1 MAEPKSSSKSE
12 KKSATPSPIST
23 NESIYLSI
31 DQEAL
36 TKDPDFKALNEVI
49 MARKSALFQT
59 ARDRLQALLNKRPEW
74 IPARKE
80 LLMLYMATESYTEA
94 ETFLINEC
102 KRIPNDGWLHVF
114 LANVYKRLGNIK
126 KEIQEVETAIKIK
139 YDEQL
144 LRRLFELQRDS
155 GDLEG
160 ALNTVLSLRARNDN
174 LQLEIAHAKLLVLLK
189 RHDEAL
195 KISEDLIKKEPN
207 SKEVIETWLSNYL
220 ASNNKPEVV
229 VDKFEPMVKKGTK
242 IAAIYAALGQAY
254 HRMEKQALAIENFTE
269 ALKMESQHAQWWYDL
284 SLCQRQIGLLEE
296 SQASLKKSIELNPLN
311 ASALRVFGVEHK
323 YTEADEMLRK
333 IHYAHACIDKF
344 SDERKVELYFALA
357 KAFEDINQLPTAFK
371 YYENAGNLQKKI
383 TPYRHAGSLSVLRM
397 TRDRVGPKTYEQFS
411 LPRCESEKPLFIL
424 GMPRSGTSLVEQVIS
439 SHPDVYGAG
448 ELKLLHRVLDGISI
462 NKRTIETKVSS
473 GVVPTYIPGIDLTD
487 TRKLEFKDRGE
498 LYVKAIEAIA
508 ASGNH
513 KDAKR
518 VIDKMPGNY
527 FWTGVIPFVLPK
539 AKIIHTQRHPLD
551 NCLSLYRI
559 FFPDGMPWSYDL
571 VNLGKVYKAYYEH
584 MKYWEKNLPPGMM
597 LTLNYEVTVVD
608 FERQARKIIDHVGLE
623 WNDNCLR
630 FYENERNVKT
640 ASLSQVRKPIYNT
653 SVGRWKKYEEFLQP
667 LIKELGPLVEEYES
681 MIETKIKELK

>member
-1 MAEPKSSSKSE
+1 MAEPKSQSKSE
-12 KKSATPSPIST
+12 KEKQVAPPSSNNT
-23 NESIYLSI
+23 SIYHSI
-31 DQEAL
+31 NQDELA
-36 TKDPDFKALNEVI
+36 KDPDFTTLSNI
-49 MARKSALFQT
+49 ISARRSALFQT
-59 ARDRLQALLNKRPEW
+59 AREQLQALLNKRSDW

-80 LLMLYMATESYTEA
+80 LLMLYMATESFAEA
-94 ETFLINEC
+94 EAFLIKEC
-102 KRIPNDGWLHVF
+102 KRIPNDDWLHIF
-114 LANVYKRLGNIK
+114 LANVYKRLGNTK
-126 KEIQEVETAIKIK
+126 KEIEEIEAAIKIR
-139 YDEQL
+139 YDEQH

-160 ALNTVLSLRARNDN
+160 ALATVLSLREKNDN
-174 LQLEIAHAKLLVLLK
+174 LLLEVAQAKLLVLLK

-195 KISEDLIKKEPN
+195 KLSESLLAKEPN

-229 VDKFEPMVKKGTK
+229 VEKFEPLVKKGTK
-242 IAAIYAALGQAY
+242 NPTIFAALGQAY
-254 HRMEKQALAIENFTE
+254 HRMEKQGLAIENFTKAIE
-269 ALKMESQHAQWWYDL
+269 MEPQHAQWWYDF

-296 SQASLKKSIELNPLN
+296 SQISLAKSIELNPLN
-311 ASALRVFGVEHK
+311 ATALRVFGVEHK
-323 YTEADEMLRK
+323 YTESEEALK
-333 IHYAHACIDKF
+333 QLHYAHACIDRF
-344 SDERKVELYFALA
+344 SDEKKVEIYFALA
-357 KAFEDINQLPTAFK
+357 KSFEDLNQLPTAFK

-383 TPYRHAGSLSVLRM
+383 APYKHAGSLSVLRM
-397 TRDRVGPKTYEQFS
+397 TRDGVNQKTYERFS
-411 LPRCESEKPLFIL
+411 MPRCESEKPLFIL

-487 TRKLEFKDRGE
+487 TRKLQFKDRGE
-498 LYVKAIEAIA
+498 LYVKAIESIA
-508 ASGNH
+508 SSGEH

-527 FWTGVIPFVLPK
+527 FWAGVIPFILPN

-584 MKYWEKNLPPGMM
+584 MRYWGKNLPEGMM
-597 LTLNYEVTVVD
+597 ITINYEVMVVD

-653 SVGRWKKYEEFLQP
+653 SVGRWKKYENYLKP
-667 LIKELGPLVEEYES
+667 LINELGPLIEEYDAMVEN
-681 MIETKIKELK
+681 KIKGLN